1 MGRRDQKSRGIND
14 LRHML
19 LVFFGALVTLQTVQ
33 FFVAF
38 GYRSAQLDLSKDER
52 VLLGARELAHNAR
65 VKANELHL
73 LAKDAAAS
81 ADPRD
86 IRDYEARARPDSADA
101 DYPGNLALQKTQSAL
116 RQLSTRAAAFE
127 GNEFSKLDEALAASE
142 AQRVSENKAIHALK
156 GFFPDRRGEFTVEAP
171 ADPKL
176 ALEILSGAEYEKT
189 VRAVQADF
197 SAFLSALDVRLFAV
211 HKESSRAF
219 QVNFILV
226 LAGAL
231 LACTPVAGILLYRAT
246 NVTVRSL
253 KVNARKLTDELGRV
267 NTELRTAV
275 ASREEFRRRLD
286 RISAEQEQARS
297 QQRPPFETTLQP
309 VAPPLAVPQPEPEK
323 KDEPLPA
330 IEDLLTRLP

>member
-1 MGRRDQKSRGIND
+1 MGRRSKKARGISD
-14 LRHML
+14 LRHL
-19 LVFFGALVTLQTVQ
+19 LLFFFGVLITVQ
-33 FFVAF
+33 AILFFVAF
-38 GYRSAQLDLSKDER
+38 GHRSSQADLNKDER
-52 VLLGARELAHNAR
+52 VLLSARELAHSAR

-73 LAKDAAAS
+73 LAQDAAAS
-81 ADPRD
+81 GDPRD
-86 IRDYEARARPDSADA
+86 IRDYETRARPQSSDA
-101 DYPGNLALQKTQSAL
+101 DYPGNSAVQKTQSAL
-116 RQLSTRAAAFE
+116 RQLATRAAAFE
-127 GNEFSKLDEALAASE
+127 GNELSKLDTALASAD
-142 AQRVSENKAIHALK
+142 AQRAAENKAINALK

-176 ALEILSGAEYEKT
+176 ATEILSGTDYEKT

-211 HKESSRAF
+211 HKESARGF
-219 QVNFILV
+219 QVNFLLV

-231 LACTPVAGILLYRAT
+231 LAFTPVAGILLYRAT

-286 RISAEQEQARS
+286 RILAEQEQARNP
-297 QQRPPFETTLQP
+297 QPPAE
-309 VAPPLAVPQPEPEK
+309 AVPQPPTLAVPRPEPEK
-323 KDEPLPA
+323 QDEPQPR